1 MNNSDNEY
9 DFKSIFVNYILLITL
24 CIFVVIYI
32 IINYN
37 MIKIGNYYGGDIT
50 KSVLLTGIIIL
61 LLYLLATWDDNDIL
75 DSNMQNNQ
83 EGGQEIKMNQDA
95 NSIEIPKFSL
105 ADVNKL
111 ANPTLSNYQ
120 SGQIGQTILQ
130 QLPQNQA
137 QIYTQILSQPQPQL
151 QTQLPTQLPIITNIS
166 QGIQVPNTQNNFGIQ
181 NGLGTMEGGESRYR
195 INNNIFA
202 PIPTNSFG
210 NSSIQVKYNNPVT
223 NLTQVKRHI
232 DKLEN
237 QNIFVSQKNSLRYG
251 IKF

>member
-9 DFKSIFVNYILLITL
+9 DIKSIFVNYIILITL

-32 IINYN
+32 IINYD
-37 MIKIGNYYGGDIT
+37 MIKLGNYYRGDIT

-61 LLYLLATWDDNDIL
+61 LLYLLTTWDDVIN
-75 DSNMQNNQ
+75 SNSDNNQ
-83 EGGQEIKMNQDA
+83 EVKINQEIN
-95 NSIEIPKFSL
+95 NIEIPKFSL
-105 ADVNKL
+105 ADVNRLTNPISSHYKL
-111 ANPTLSNYQ
+111 VQTQIPSHIPSNPTNVNES
-120 SGQIGQTILQ
+120 LQ
-130 QLPQNQA
+130 F
-137 QIYTQILSQPQPQL
+137 
-151 QTQLPTQLPIITNIS
+151 
-166 QGIQVPNTQNNFGIQ
+166 PNMQKDFGVS
-181 NGLGTMEGGESRYR
+181 NGLDTMNAGESKYR
-195 INNNIFA
+195 INNIYA
-202 PIPTNSFG
+202 PIPNNSFG